1 MDLQLAKGVNDVPP
15 EEKIVQDKIVN
26 TIKETF
32 EIYGFAPLETPILE
46 RYETLSA
53 KFGAGAGSDALKET
67 FKLTD
72 QGNRNLGLRFELTTS
87 LGRYMAMNPN
97 LKLPFKRY
105 EVGPVFRDGPIK
117 LGRSRQFWQCDA
129 DIIGTKSMLAEA
141 EILALTTSIF
151 KKLRLE
157 VVIKVNNRKLLNGIL
172 TQSGIK
178 NPEKAVEA
186 IIIIDKLDKI
196 GPREAAQEL
205 ENKGFSQ
212 KIIQALFNLLPE
224 NATLKDLTPILTDPE
239 GKEGLQ
245 ELEELFS
252 YLRSMKLDSV
262 KFDVS
267 LARGLGYYTGTVYE
281 VVLPAGPISSSL
293 AGGGRWDKMI
303 GKFRGGEGEVPA
315 VGIALGLVPIMEV
328 MKTKLKLT
336 VSTPAVV
343 YVIPISAE
351 IDFLP
356 LVQQLRDKG
365 IKTSFSL
372 GKKGV
377 SKNLEYASSLGIP
390 YVIIV
395 GEREIKE
402 NKVLLRDMD
411 SGMESQL
418 SLSEAIKRLNKSGL
432 NKQELIGN

>member
-281 VVLPAGPISSSL
+281 VVLPAGPIS
-293 AGGGRWDKMI
+293 
-303 GKFRGGEGEVPA
+303 
-315 VGIALGLVPIMEV
+315 
-328 MKTKLKLT
+328 
-336 VSTPAVV
+336 
-343 YVIPISAE
+343 
-351 IDFLP
+351 
-356 LVQQLRDKG
+356 
-365 IKTSFSL
+365 FSL

>member
-1 MDLQLAKGVNDVPP
+1 M
-15 EEKIVQDKIVN
+15 
-26 TIKETF
+26 
-32 EIYGFAPLETPILE
+32 
-46 RYETLSA
+46 
-53 KFGAGAGSDALKET
+53 
-67 FKLTD
+67 
-72 QGNRNLGLRFELTTS
+72 
-87 LGRYMAMNPN
+87 
-97 LKLPFKRY
+97 
-105 EVGPVFRDGPIK
+105 
-117 LGRSRQFWQCDA
+117 
-129 DIIGTKSMLAEA
+129 
-141 EILALTTSIF
+141 
-151 KKLRLE
+151 
-157 VVIKVNNRKLLNGIL
+157 
-172 TQSGIK
+172 
-178 NPEKAVEA
+178 
-186 IIIIDKLDKI
+186 
-196 GPREAAQEL
+196 
-205 ENKGFSQ
+205 
-212 KIIQALFNLLPE
+212 
-224 NATLKDLTPILTDPE
+224 KDLTPILTDPE